1 MISPKI
7 VDGDIVIDENGD
19 IVMVE
24 GGEELAQSVR
34 SILETRKGEFF
45 LETDHGL
52 SFDNILGKQLKKME
66 ARDDIIEAVSQEPR
80 VAAVTDVVFTDDR
93 KARKRS
99 VKITI
104 QKEDGSQVE
113 VGEVNIGGA

>member
-7 VDGDIVIDENGD
+7 VDGDIVIENGD

-24 GGEELAQSVR
+24 GDEELAQSIQ
-34 SILETRKGEFF
+34 SILQTRKGEFF
-45 LETDHGL
+45 LEPDHGL
-52 SFDNILGKQLKKME
+52 SFDNILGKQANQYE
-66 ARDDIIEAVSQEPR
+66 ARDDIVEAVSQEPR
-80 VAAVTDVVFTDDR
+80 VASVADVVFVDDR

-99 VKITI
+99 VGLTI
-104 QKEDGSQVE
+104 QKEDGTEME